1 MKRVALL
8 ALVALLSTGCYH
20 AVVETGRPASSTT
33 IDKAWAHGFLWGLV
47 PPSTVETAQKCPTGV
62 AKVETQ
68 MSFLNMFANFL
79 TSGLYSPMQITVT
92 CAQGGTADARTIRA
106 TNLPAREALVQAA
119 EMAAKVGQPTFVAF
133 K

>member
-1 MKRVALL
+1 MRRIGT
-8 ALVALLSTGCYH
+8 LVLIGVLTSGCYH
-20 AVVETGRPASSTT
+20 AVVETGRPAGTTT

-47 PPSTVETAQKCPTGV
+47 PPSTVETAQKCPSGV

-92 CAQGGTADARTIRA
+92 CAQGGTADARTI
-106 TNLPAREALVQAA
+106 NGKNIPPREAIAQAA
-119 EMAAKVGQPTFVAF
+119 EMAARAGAAAFVAF
-133 K
+133 R